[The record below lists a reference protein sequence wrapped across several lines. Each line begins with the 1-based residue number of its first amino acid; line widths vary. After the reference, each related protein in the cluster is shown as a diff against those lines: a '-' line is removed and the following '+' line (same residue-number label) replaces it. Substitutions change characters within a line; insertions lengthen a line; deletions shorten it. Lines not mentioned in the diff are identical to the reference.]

1 MIKILN
7 KILSLKTLR
16 NENISG
22 AKEIANFLDPRID
35 INSLAPKSLGFSSV
49 SGRKFS

>member
-1 MIKILN
+1 MIKFLTNN
-7 KILSLKTLR
+7 KNFSLKTLR

-22 AKEIANFLDPRID
+22 
-35 INSLAPKSLGFSSV
+35 APKSLGFSSV

>member
-16 NENISG
+16 NGISG
-22 AKEIANFLDPRID
+22 A
-35 INSLAPKSLGFSSV
+35 PKISGFSSV
-49 SGRKFS
+49 SRRKFT